1 MSLTKY
7 SVIGQ
12 SVPRVDGIRK
22 ATGQSVYADDFTLP
36 RMLYG
41 KLLGSRRPHARI
53 LSIDTS
59 KAKAMPG
66 VKAIVTGEDLPVK
79 YGILPVSED
88 EYPLEVDRVRF
99 VGDPIVA
106 VAAVDEMTAEE
117 AVRAIE
123 VKYEDLPTSFEISEG
138 LAAVGET
145 SRIHDYGPHDNVHK
159 QINLEFGDLDSG
171 FAAADQVFD
180 NT

>member
-1 MSLTKY
+1 MSYRENDTNY

-12 SVPRVDGIRK
+12 SLPRVDGMRK
-22 ATGQSVYADDFTLP
+22 AAGQTIYADDITLP

-59 KAKAMPG
+59 KAKAIPG
-66 VKAIVTGEDLPVK
+66 VKAIITGEDLPVK

-88 EYPLEVDRVRF
+88 EYPLEIDRVRF

-117 AVRAIE
+117 AVRLIE
-123 VKYEDLPTSFEISEG
+123 VEYEDLPTSFGIEERG
-138 LAAVGET
+138 LPQSKKLLG
-145 SRIHDYGPHDNVHK
+145 S
-159 QINLEFGDLDSG
+159 
-171 FAAADQVFD
+171 
-180 NT
+180 